1 MNRRRLNSGT
11 YNSKFL
17 GSISPG
23 VFFDL
28 FLLLSVTAKP
38 FLGLNPVSRLEFFLT
53 RRNSTR
59 TAVNVSMRSQSSI
72 SPGVFFDT
80 YFEVRGIRL
89 MERSLNPVSR
99 LEFFLTAILFVLA
112 TALIFGLNPVSRLEF
127 FLTSNQRR

>member
-1 MNRRRLNSGT
+1 
-11 YNSKFL
+11 
-17 GSISPG
+17 
-23 VFFDL
+23 
-28 FLLLSVTAKP
+28 
-38 FLGLNPVSRLEFFLT
+38 
-53 RRNSTR
+53 
-59 TAVNVSMRSQSSI
+59 MRSQSSI